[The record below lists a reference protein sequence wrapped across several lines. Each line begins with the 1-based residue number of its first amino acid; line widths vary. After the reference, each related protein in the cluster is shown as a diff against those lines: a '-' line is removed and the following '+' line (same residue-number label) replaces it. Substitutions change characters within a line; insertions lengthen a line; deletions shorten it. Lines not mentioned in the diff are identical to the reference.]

1 MNAVPKSAS
10 SASTL
15 VSRNVTVNGHRTSVR
30 LEREMWV
37 ALFDICHRE
46 QRSAHEIAGLIAAR
60 KRPGTSMTAA
70 IRVFVMAYFRAA
82 ATEAGHEAAGHG
94 SGALMLAEDFWSSGR
109 GKRRQQVA

>member
-1 MNAVPKSAS
+1 MNAVPSSAA

-15 VSRNVTVNGHRTSVR
+15 VSRNITINGHRTSVR

-46 QRSAHEIAGLIAAR
+46 QRSVHELAGLIAGR
-60 KRPGTSMTAA
+60 KRGGTSMTAA

-82 ATEAGHEAAGHG
+82 ATEAGHQAAGHG
-94 SGALMLAEDFWSSGR
+94 SGALIESPDFWSSGR
-109 GKRRQQVA
+109 AKRQQVA